1 MYLST
6 FDRIVDALPQAC
18 QQVYG
23 PRLRA
28 LAVFG
33 SVARGTPRP
42 DSDIDLLLV
51 AEDLPAGRL
60 GRMAEFDHVDEAL
73 APLFQQARSQ
83 GVHTTLSP
91 VLKTPAELAAGSLL
105 YLDMVDQAR
114 ILFDDRGL
122 LRRTLDDLGQR
133 LAAMGARRVR
143 KGGGY
148 YWELAPSFRWGDRIE
163 L

>member
-1 MYLST
+1 MYLAA
-6 FDRIVDALPQAC
+6 FERLVAALSSAC
-18 QQVYG
+18 EEVYG
-23 PRLRA
+23 RRLKA

-51 AEDLPAGRL
+51 VDDLPAGRRA
-60 GRMAEFDHVDEAL
+60 RMAEFDRVDALL
-73 APLFQQARSQ
+73 APLFAQVRSE
-83 GVHTTLSP
+83 GVHTALSP
-91 VLKTPAELAAGSLL
+91 VLKTPVELAAGSLL

-114 ILFDDRGL
+114 ILFDNDGL
-122 LRRTLDDLGQR
+122 LRRYLDNLGRR
-133 LAAMGARRVR
+133 LAAMGARRVA

-148 YWELAPSFRWGDRIE
+148 YWELAPGFRWGDRIE

>member
-1 MYLST
+1 MYLAA
-6 FDRIVDALPQAC
+6 FERLVAALPGAC
-18 QQVYG
+18 EQVYG
-23 PRLRA
+23 PRLKS

-51 AEDLPAGRL
+51 VDDLPAGRSA
-60 GRMAEFDHVDEAL
+60 RMAEFDRVDAKL
-73 APLFQQARSQ
+73 APLLAQVRSE
-83 GVHTTLSP
+83 GVHTALSP

-114 ILFDDRGL
+114 ILFDGDGL
-122 LRRTLDDLGQR
+122 LRRHLDNLGRR
-133 LAAMGARRVR
+133 LAAMGARRVA
-143 KGGGY
+143 KGGSY
-148 YWELAPSFRWGDRIE
+148 YWELAPGFRWGDRIE

>member
-1 MYLST
+1 MYLAT
-6 FDRIVDALPQAC
+6 FDRIVNALPWAC
-18 QQVYG
+18 LQVYG

-51 AEDLPAGRL
+51 VDDLPAGRTA
-60 GRMAEFDHVDEAL
+60 RMAEFDRVEEAL
-73 APLFQQARSQ
+73 LPLLAQARSQ
-83 GVHTTLSP
+83 GVHTSLSP
-91 VLKTPAELAAGSLL
+91 VVKSPAELSAGSLL
-105 YLDMVDQAR
+105 YLDMVDEAR
-114 ILFDDRGL
+114 ILIDEGAV
-122 LRRTLDDLGQR
+122 LRRYLDELGRR
-133 LAAMGARRVR
+133 LAARGSRRVR

-148 YWELAPSFRWGDRIE
+148 YWELVPGYRWGDRIE

>member
-1 MYLST
+1 MYLT
-6 FDRIVDALPQAC
+6 AFDRIVSALPSAC

-23 PRLRA
+23 TRLRA

-51 AEDLPAGRL
+51 VDDLPAGR
-60 GRMAEFDHVDEAL
+60 GPRMTEFDRVDEAL
-73 APLFQQARSQ
+73 QPLLAQARSE
-83 GVHTTLSP
+83 GVHTSLSP
-91 VLKTPAELAAGSLL
+91 VLKSPAELAAGSLL
-105 YLDMVDQAR
+105 YLDMVDEGR
-114 ILFDDRGL
+114 ILFDDGGL
-122 LRRTLDDLGQR
+122 LRRTLDDLARR

-148 YWELAPSFRWGDRIE
+148 YWELVPGYRWGDRIE

>member
-1 MYLST
+1 
-6 FDRIVDALPQAC
+6 
-18 QQVYG
+18 
-23 PRLRA
+23 
-28 LAVFG
+28 
-33 SVARGTPRP
+33 
-42 DSDIDLLLV
+42 
-51 AEDLPAGRL
+51 
-60 GRMAEFDHVDEAL
+60 MAEFDHVDEAL

-148 YWELAPSFRWGDRIE
+148 YWELAPAFRWGDRIE